1 MENIQISSTYDTTI
15 LDSFKKE
22 SVNYNVYIVTESTQ
36 DIISIIHRI
45 QKKFPFT
52 TIKLT
57 KFLDDVIFEL
67 VTKKSNNK
75 TFVLAKPEHI
85 HQATSEFP
93 GVTSYLTKNGVTF
106 SSNIANLRYFL
117 IRSQPNQREN

>member
-22 SVNYNVYIVTESTQ
+22 SVNYNVYIVTESTPEVL
-36 DIISIIHRI
+36 SIVHKI
-45 QKKFPFT
+45 QKKFPLT

-57 KFLDDVIFEL
+57 KFLDDVLFEL
-67 VTKKSNNK
+67 ITRRSKSN

-85 HQATSEFP
+85 HQASIEFP
-93 GVTSYLTKNGVTF
+93 GVKSYLSKNGVTF
-106 SSNIANLRYFL
+106 SSNITNLRYFL
-117 IRSQPNQREN
+117 AKSQRIQK